1 MDGPSLPPS
10 PNSSEFAIEGVG
22 NKTGPLDYLEHPVPL
37 LGGEI
42 SKQDS
47 YVSKGG
53 PLSGLGVLVAVR
65 PVAEHRGWK
74 RIRSMEYLGYGRGYL
89 LVRG

>member
-10 PNSSEFAIEGVG
+10 PNSSELAIEGVG

-47 YVSKGG
+47 YVSMGG
-53 PLSGLGVLVAVR
+53 PWM
-65 PVAEHRGWK
+65 GWGP
-74 RIRSMEYLGYGRGYL
+74 RQPQQLGYGCNL
-89 LVRG
+89 INWQNL